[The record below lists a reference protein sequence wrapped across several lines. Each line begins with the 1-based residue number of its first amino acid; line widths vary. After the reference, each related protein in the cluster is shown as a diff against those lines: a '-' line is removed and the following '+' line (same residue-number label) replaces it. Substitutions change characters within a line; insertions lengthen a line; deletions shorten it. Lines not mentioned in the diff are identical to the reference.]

1 MKNIRNSQLRY
12 NLCEDRFASAKVDTV
27 HILELKNNQ
36 IEMGFSLPPKL
47 ISIVK

>member
-1 MKNIRNSQLRY
+1 MNIRNSQLRY

-36 IEMGFSLPPKL
+36 IEWDLVSLQN
-47 ISIVK
+47 